1 MIRYQIE
8 DHGWG
13 FPTKVLAAYGGAH
26 QYNIKLTDEIDNCQ
40 LVGKGSYLALDLYEQ
55 AATVPA
61 FAGIIREQAKNGNWY
76 IEVTADTDA
85 LFVFDAP
92 IIAEDYNSEFAKV
105 SHFFNEAGK
114 TVRTYSLS
122 KGDLIE
128 VSPNLID
135 GTPVANTAVTYT
147 DGKYTI

>member
-8 DHGWG
+8 NHGWG
-13 FPTKVLAAYGGAH
+13 FPTKVLSAYGGGH
-26 QYNIKLTDEIDNCQ
+26 IYNITLTEDMDNCQ
-40 LVGKGSYLALDLYEQ
+40 LVGKGSWLGLDLYEQ
-55 AATVPA
+55 ATTVPA
-61 FAGIIREQAKNGNWY
+61 FSGIIREAAKNGNFY
-76 IEVTADTDA
+76 IEVTAATDA

-114 TVRTYSLS
+114 TVKAYSLS

>member
-8 DHGWG
+8 NHGWG
-13 FPTKVLAAYGGAH
+13 FPTKVKSSAAGH
-26 QYNIKLTDEIDNCQ
+26 IYNIKLTEDKDNCQ
-40 LVGKGSYLALDLYEQ
+40 LVGRGNWLALDLYEQ
-55 AATVPA
+55 AATVPT

-76 IEVTADTDA
+76 IEVTAATDA

-92 IIAEDYNSEFAKV
+92 IIAEDYNSELAKV

-114 TVRTYSLS
+114 TVKAYELS

-135 GTPVANTAVTYT
+135 GTPAAGAVVSFA